1 MRRFVA
7 GSRGSKLALTQTEN
21 IISKLDCDVETRK
34 ISTRGDKIHDVAL
47 AKVEGKGFFTKEIDD
62 ALLGE
67 EVDFAVHS
75 FKDVPTD
82 LPEGLVIAAV
92 PERESPRDA
101 LVGQYGSLE
110 ELPLNAR
117 VGTSS
122 LRRRAEV
129 LHARPDVVVGD
140 LRGNLD
146 TRLKKLGEG
155 QYDAVIVAE
164 AGLKRLGYDD
174 FSPIDPESFIPAAC
188 QGALAVTARKDD
200 AEMLEVLAP
209 LEHHPTRLA
218 CEGERLF
225 LSALGGGCQVPA
237 GVHTTL
243 DENANT
249 FSISGFISSLD
260 GRLFLRAEET
270 GSLDDS
276 GDISMK
282 LARKLL
288 DSGGEEILA
297 NIRQEVF

>member
-21 IISKLDCDVETRK
+21 IVNKLEYEVDLKR

-62 ALLGE
+62 ALLGK

-82 LPEGLVIAAV
+82 LPDGLVIATV

-101 LVGQYGSLE
+101 LVGQYESLE
-110 ELPLNAR
+110 DLPLNAR

-129 LHARPDVVVGD
+129 MHSRPDVVVED

-146 TRLKKLGEG
+146 TRLKKLEEG
-155 QYDAVIVAE
+155 LYDAVIIAE
-164 AGLKRLGYDD
+164 AGLRRLGYDD
-174 FSPIDPESFIPAAC
+174 FSPMDPESFIPAAC

-200 AEMLEVLAP
+200 VEMLKILAP
-209 LEHHPTRLA
+209 LEHHTTRLA

-225 LSALGGGCQVPA
+225 LSELGGGCQVPA
-237 GVHTTL
+237 GVHTVL
-243 DENANT
+243 DENANS
-249 FSISGFISSLD
+249 FRISGFISSLD

-270 GSLDDS
+270 GSPENS

-282 LARKLL
+282 LARRLL

-297 NIRQEVF
+297 DIRQEVS

>member
-1 MRRFVA
+1 MRQFVA

-21 IISKLDCDVETRK
+21 IVNRLDRDVETRK

-67 EVDFAVHS
+67 EIDFAVHS

-101 LVGQYGSLE
+101 LVGDFKTLE
-110 ELPLNAR
+110 DLPLNAK

-129 LHARPDVVVGD
+129 LHSRPDVVVED

-146 TRLKKLGEG
+146 TRIKKLEEG
-155 QYDAVIVAE
+155 LYDAVIVAE
-164 AGLKRLGYDD
+164 AGLRRLGYDD
-174 FSPIDPESFIPAAC
+174 FHPMAPEGFIPAAC

-200 AEMLEVLAP
+200 GEMLDVLEP
-209 LEHHPTRLA
+209 LEHRATKLA

-225 LSALGGGCQVPA
+225 LSSLGGGCQVPA
-237 GVHTTL
+237 GVHTML
-243 DENANT
+243 DEDANS
-249 FSISGFISSLD
+249 FSIMGFISSLD
-260 GRLFLRAEET
+260 GKLFLRAEDA
-270 GSLDDS
+270 GSLEET
-276 GDISMK
+276 GDISMN

-297 NIRQEVF
+297 DIRQEVS

>member
-21 IISKLDCDVETRK
+21 IINKLDCDVETKK

-82 LPEGLVIAAV
+82 LPDGLVIAAV
-92 PERESPRDA
+92 PERESPLDA
-101 LVGQYGSLE
+101 LVGQYKSLE
-110 ELPLNAR
+110 ELPLNAK

-122 LRRRAEV
+122 LRRGAEV
-129 LHARPDVVVGD
+129 MHTRPDAVVED

-146 TRLKKLGEG
+146 TRLKKLEEG
-155 QYDAVIVAE
+155 LYDAVIVAE
-164 AGLKRLGYDD
+164 AGLMRLGYSD
-174 FSPIDPESFIPAAC
+174 FSPMDPGSFIPAAC
-188 QGALAVTARKDD
+188 QGALAVTARSDD

-218 CEGERLF
+218 CDGERLF
-225 LSALGGGCQVPA
+225 LSSLGGGCQVPA
-237 GVHTTL
+237 GAFTTM
-243 DENANT
+243 DENANA

-270 GSLDDS
+270 GSLEDS
-276 GDISMK
+276 GEISMN

-288 DSGGEEILA
+288 DSGGKEILTD
-297 NIRQEVF
+297 IRQEVP

>member
-21 IISKLDCDVETRK
+21 IINRLDGDVEIRK

-62 ALLGE
+62 ALLGG

-75 FKDVPTD
+75 FKDVPTE
-82 LPEGLVIAAV
+82 LPDGLMIAAV
-92 PERESPRDA
+92 PERDSPLDA
-101 LVGQYGSLE
+101 LVGQYKSLE
-110 ELPLNAR
+110 DLPLNAK

-129 LHARPDVVVGD
+129 LHARPDVVVED

-146 TRLKKLGEG
+146 TRLKKLEEG
-155 QYDAVIVAE
+155 LYDAVIVAE
-164 AGLKRLGYDD
+164 AGLRRLGYDD
-174 FSPIDPESFIPAAC
+174 FSPMDPDGFIPAAC

-200 AEMLEVLAP
+200 DEMSGVLAP
-209 LEHHPTRLA
+209 LEHHPTRSA

-225 LSALGGGCQVPA
+225 LSSLGGGCQVPA
-237 GVHTTL
+237 GVYTTL
-243 DENANT
+243 GEKANS

-270 GSLDDS
+270 GSLENS
-276 GDISMK
+276 GDISVK

-288 DSGGEEILA
+288 NSGGEEILA
-297 NIRQEVF
+297 DIRQEVS